1 MNTEQKKY
9 KFLTDEGQK
18 ILPKLLERI
27 YLELKDDL
35 DDKTSSFSSSEL
47 DRYLIVSF
55 EEGKT
60 ARENILK
67 STETVASRL
76 VFNKMMRSALTAA
89 MFPNWLRSKH
99 LNLQNPTD
107 IFDKIF
113 CQEEKCLD
121 FNGVLPNGCRDKL
134 RRVGREKF
142 IEDMEKTFLTLFSG
156 NNVQSQDKKN
166 HKKRNKKRKGRK
178 SKTLAYKFVRT
189 GFDCMLFIEEG
200 GGGKKIIRLIDSIYE
215 LQKTKEVI
223 EPDFSVFLM
232 HALPFLF
239 QGVYGFGIPIAQNLL
254 KDLGYSGFVK
264 ADTHI
269 RKAVDAFKSNGLILE
284 LFDEENPCR
293 IGDLFNEI
301 KEVPGLFDKLSSE
314 LKPEGRSFYLDRL
327 FWLYFG
333 RNFYLHEKKG
343 KVKDDILDKLIKT
356 LKEEKGEGEC
366 PEFCVCP
373 NFIA

>member
-1 MNTEQKKY
+1 M
-9 KFLTDEGQK
+9 
-18 ILPKLLERI
+18 
-27 YLELKDDL
+27 ELQDDL
-35 DDKTSSFSSSEL
+35 DDKTSSFASAEL
-47 DRYLIVSF
+47 NKYLIGAF

-60 ARENILK
+60 ARENILR
-67 STETVASRL
+67 SNETLASRQ

-99 LNLQNPTD
+99 LDTREPIESFER
-107 IFDKIF
+107 IFR
-113 CQEEKCLD
+113 QEKKCLD
-121 FNGVLPNGCRDKL
+121 FNGVLPDDLRDKL
-134 RRVGREKF
+134 RKLGKEPF
-142 IEDMEKTFLTLFSG
+142 IEEMEKTFLTLFPG
-156 NNVQSQDKKN
+156 NNVQPQDKES
-166 HKKRNKKRKGRK
+166 HKKRNKKRNGRK
-178 SKTLAYKFVRT
+178 SKTLAYKLVRT

-200 GGGKKIIRLIDSIYE
+200 SGGKKIIRLIDSIYE

-223 EPDFSVFLM
+223 DPDCSAFLL

-269 RKAVDAFKSNGLILE
+269 RKAVEAFKSNGLVLE

-293 IGDLFNEI
+293 ICDLFDEI

-314 LKPEGRSFYLDRL
+314 VKPEGRSFYLDRL

-343 KVKDDILDKLIKT
+343 KVKGVSLKKLIKT
-356 LKEEKGEGEC
+356 LKEEKTM
-366 PEFCVCP
+366 
-373 NFIA
+373 